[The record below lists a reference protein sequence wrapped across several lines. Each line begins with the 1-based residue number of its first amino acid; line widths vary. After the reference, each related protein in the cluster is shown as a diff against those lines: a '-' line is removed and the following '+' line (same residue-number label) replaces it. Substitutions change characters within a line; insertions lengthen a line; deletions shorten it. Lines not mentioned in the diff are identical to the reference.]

1 MRNVTPINKVRLDQP
16 RLIAGRTVLT
26 LYTNS
31 REPIS
36 VLFIGCF
43 DDKEIFRTTDGRHL
57 ALMRHPF
64 GYTQPDGTLLTISLD
79 PSIKWSEVE
88 VEPSALAPAWKDV
101 LRETTKKAA

>member
-1 MRNVTPINKVRLDQP
+1 LDQA
-16 RLIAGRTVLT
+16 RLMAGRTVLT
-26 LYTNS
+26 LYSNS
-31 REPIS
+31 RERIS

-43 DDKEIFRTTDGRHL
+43 DDKEIFRTTEGRHL

-101 LRETTKKAA
+101 LRETMKKAA